1 MYLIVWEHE
10 LTGYA
15 TQKRVSYEVQQIGN
29 QEHAKGYGTHKKV
42 SYEVQPISVQ
52 ECAKRIRE
60 VRKCE
65 KAAKYVI

>member
-1 MYLIVWEHE
+1 LYGSTE

-15 TQKRVSYEVQQIGN
+15 TQKRLSYEVQQIGN

-42 SYEVQPISVQ
+42 SYEVQPISDQ

-60 VRKCE
+60 VLGRYE
-65 KAAKYVI
+65 NVRRQQNM